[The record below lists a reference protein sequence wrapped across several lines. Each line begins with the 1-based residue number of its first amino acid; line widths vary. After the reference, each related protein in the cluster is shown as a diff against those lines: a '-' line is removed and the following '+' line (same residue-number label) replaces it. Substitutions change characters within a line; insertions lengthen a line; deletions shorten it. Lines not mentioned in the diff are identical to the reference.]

1 MRLFRPLLA
10 LLSLTL
16 AVVAQAQTHLVDV
29 VYGHKMGMALTMDV
43 FEPKHPN
50 GIGVLWMVSGGWSSS
65 QTSINPGLAKIFTD
79 RGMTV
84 FEVCHG
90 SQPKFQIPEI
100 VSDISRAVRFI
111 RYNAAKY
118 HVDPMRLGIS
128 GGSSG
133 GHLSLMQAV
142 FGAPANPDAKDPVD
156 KESSEIEAVACFFP
170 PTDMLN
176 WGTAGVKASS
186 NKLLIGIF
194 GGAFGATKDTTEEQ
208 MDKMEHD
215 YSPIYA
221 VTAKMPPTFIMHGD
235 KDFLVPLQQ
244 SQIFMAKLQELGVP
258 HELVVKPG
266 GGHGTWPGIEKDMER
281 FADWFEKYLPKK

>member
-1 MRLFRPLLA
+1 MKLFRPLLVLA
-10 LLSLTL
+10 TL
-16 AVVAQAQTHLVDV
+16 VIAVASQAQQHLVDV
-29 VYGHKMGMALTMDV
+29 IYGHKMGMALTMDV
-43 FEPKHPN
+43 FEPAHPS

-65 QTSINPGLAKIFTD
+65 QSSINPGLAKIFTD

-100 VSDISRAVRFI
+100 LSDISRAVRFI
-111 RYNAAKY
+111 RFNASKY

-142 FGAPANPDAKDPVD
+142 YGGPGNSDAKDPID
-156 KESSEIEAVACFFP
+156 RESSEVEAVACFFP

-176 WGTAGVKASS
+176 WGAPGIKASS

-194 GGAFGATKDTTEEQ
+194 GGAFGATKSTTDEQ
-208 MDKMEHD
+208 MEKMEHD
-215 YSPIYA
+215 YSPIYGL
-221 VTAKMPPTFIMHGD
+221 TAKMPPTFIMHGD
-235 KDFLVPLQQ
+235 KDPLVPLQQ

-258 HELVVKPG
+258 HELVVKPD
-266 GGHGTWPGIEKDMER
+266 GGHGVWPGMDKDTQLL
-281 FADWFEKYLPKK
+281 ADWFEKYLVKK

>member
-1 MRLFRPLLA
+1 MKLLRPLLA
-10 LLSLTL
+10 IAALALSL
-16 AVVAQAQTHLVDV
+16 VVQAQEHLVDV
-29 VYGHKMGMALTMDV
+29 IYGHKMGMALTMDV
-43 FEPKHPN
+43 FEPAKAN

-65 QTSINPGLAKIFTD
+65 QSSINPGLAKVFTD

-100 VSDISRAVRFI
+100 LSDINRAVRFI
-111 RYNAAKY
+111 RHNAATY

-142 FGAPANPDAKDPVD
+142 YGGPGDPGAKDPVD
-156 KESSEIEAVACFFP
+156 GESSAVEAVACFFP

-176 WGTAGVKASS
+176 WGKTGGKASD
-186 NKLLIGIF
+186 NKLLIDV
-194 GGAFGATKDTTEEQ
+194 FGAAFSSNKNPSAEE

-215 YSPIYA
+215 YSPIYG

-235 KDFLVPLQQ
+235 KDPLVPLQQ
-244 SQIFMAKLQELGVP
+244 SELFMAKLQELGVP

-266 GGHGTWPGIEKDMER
+266 GGHSWPDIGNDLPKL
-281 FADWFEKYLPKK
+281 ADWFEKYLGKK